1 MLAGMRSPVLALLLS
16 AAACRA
22 SATVERTMPVANL
35 QTFHTIAVRVR
46 NSTFA
51 SQGTTI
57 ALERQVLERL
67 GRACQFDHVERAS
80 GQPADILLDLT
91 IVASGRGGGGFI
103 TNNNIAT
110 VDTQLVLTDTH
121 DNQLLGTAK
130 IRGKS
135 GGVLVNNNIPEF
147 DAVDKVAEATAN
159 LLAKSGCAG
168 PRIARVEPPPP
179 PDTGSDAGSDSGTPD
194 TGTPDTG
201 TGTDAPPPNAHLAEA
216 EAINDQGKEK
226 LYAGDLQGAL
236 ALFQRANSTAPDAR
250 FAFNV
255 CIVQI
260 QLEQWAAAN
269 ASCQQ
274 AKALKPPATLA
285 TKIDNRI
292 EQLAQRK

>member
-1 MLAGMRSPVLALLLS
+1 MLVGMRSPVLALLLT

-35 QTFHTIAVRVR
+35 QTFRTIAVRVHS
-46 NSTFA
+46 STFA
-51 SQGTTI
+51 SQGTTM
-57 ALERQVLERL
+57 ALEQQVLQRL
-67 GRACQFDHVERAS
+67 GRACQFDQVERAN

-103 TNNNIAT
+103 TNNNVAT

-135 GGVLVNNNIPEF
+135 GGVLINNNIPEF

-159 LLAKSGCAG
+159 LLAKSGCSG
-168 PRIARVEPPPP
+168 PRIARVETPPPP
-179 PDTGSDAGSDSGTPD
+179 PDTGSGSDTQTTD
-194 TGTPDTG
+194 TGTDTG
-201 TGTDAPPPNAHLAEA
+201 SEAPPPNAHLAEA

-274 AKALKPPATLA
+274 AKSLNPPATLA